1 MKKALL
7 LVTREEKKYIEEI
20 LGLLE
25 TAGYEPTIIIP
36 VRLDHYLSRTKLN
49 EIEYSIEENDVDAI
63 IFYGNPKPSI
73 ISKIMKSTGKEVIDR
88 TLLILEIFS
97 QHAGSKEARLQ
108 IELARLK
115 HVTPLVREMVRRK
128 RMGEMPG
135 FMGPGIYDVEKY
147 YRHIKNRISRLRRE
161 LERIRKR
168 RESMRKNRSDIPHVS
183 IVGYASAGKTSLFNT
198 LTGES
203 KPVGEE
209 YFTTL
214 LPKHKAILYR
224 GKKIIFIDTVGFIR
238 NIPPEIIEAFHATLE
253 ETVFSDLILF
263 VLDVSEDY
271 ETVMHKLDTGLSILS
286 RIEAD
291 VNPIVLVLNKIDRAR
306 GGVVTRIEEEMTS
319 DLYSDLYDIRGIV
332 RVSAVTGYNIP
343 RLLDIVYD
351 SITRTDT
358 VQEDEQVAIEL

>member
-25 TAGYEPTIIIP
+25 TAGYEATNIIP
-36 VRLDHYLSRTKLN
+36 VKSDHYLSRSKLG
-49 EIEYSIEENDVDAI
+49 EIEYSVEENDVNTI

-73 ISKIMKSTGKEVIDR
+73 VSKIMKTTRKEVVDR
-88 TLLILEIFS
+88 TLLILEIFN
-97 QHAGSKEARLQ
+97 QHAGSKEAQLQ

-115 HVTPLVREMVRRK
+115 HITPLVREMVRRK

-135 FMGPGIYDVEKY
+135 FMGPGMYDVERY

-161 LERIRKR
+161 LERVRKR
-168 RESMRKNRSDIPHVS
+168 REAMMKKRGGIPHVS

-198 LTGES
+198 ITGES

-214 LPKHKAILYR
+214 LPKHKAIIYKR
-224 GKKIIFIDTVGFIR
+224 KKIVFIDTVGFIR

-253 ETVFSDLILF
+253 ETMFSDLILF
-263 VLDVSEDY
+263 VLDSSEDY
-271 ETVMHKLDTGLSILS
+271 ETIIYKLDAGLSILE

-291 VNPIVLVLNKIDRAR
+291 INPIVLVLNKIDRAR
-306 GGVVTRIEEEMTS
+306 ENVLTRIEEEVAS
-319 DLYSDLYDIRGIV
+319 DLYSDLYNIRGVI
-332 RVSAVTGYNIP
+332 RVS
-343 RLLDIVYD
+343 
-351 SITRTDT
+351 
-358 VQEDEQVAIEL
+358 